1 MSIRKNELELFPTP
15 ISLYDLSDL
24 DLDSIVDCVEGIDK
38 EEFHLLDNG
47 KTDYQ
52 IGDNLLDNP
61 DLVQLKEHI
70 EHCIEDYSRKLGF
83 VEIKLSG
90 SWSSI
95 TDIGGRLE
103 LHRHEMSM
111 VSGVFYP
118 KVDCEISPLLFKNPI
133 WQYKMAECYDFSI
146 QSKYA
151 SFYDFIK
158 PHSGLLILFPSWL
171 EHKTDKE
178 IGRRIIISF
187 NAEIDK

>member
-118 KVDCEISPLLFKNPI
+118 KVDCEISPLLFKNPSKLI
-133 WQYKMAECYDFSI
+133 ELALGKLAFCALFKLMLNRFSFVFNIFLFDF
-146 QSKYA
+146 Q
-151 SFYDFIK
+151 
-158 PHSGLLILFPSWL
+158 
-171 EHKTDKE
+171 
-178 IGRRIIISF
+178 
-187 NAEIDK
+187 